1 MYINPN
7 QIQMTN
13 QIITEVR
20 DRIGYI
26 TLNRPEKRNALNA
39 EMVSELK
46 AAITTMVENQE
57 AKVIVLKAEGKA
69 FCSGADLSYLQSL
82 QNFTYEENL
91 ADSRNLKDLFYMI
104 YTSPKVVIAQIQGHA
119 LAGGCGL
126 ATVCDFSYSVKEA
139 KFGYTEVKIGFI
151 PAIVKV
157 FLLRKIGEGKT
168 KELLLEADLL
178 EAEKAQAYGLINKVV
193 ADGELEKE
201 VYELAQKLI
210 HQNSG
215 QSMALTK
222 EMIAN
227 VQEKTLEEGLEY
239 AAKMNA
245 MARGTSDCQKGIS
258 AFLNKEKISW

>member
-1 MYINPN
+1 MSE
-7 QIQMTN
+7 QIL
-13 QIITEVR
+13 TEIR

-39 EMVSELK
+39 EMVNELK
-46 AAITTMVENQE
+46 SAVKAMADNDE
-57 AKVIVLKAEGKA
+57 AKVIVLRAEGKV
-69 FCSGADLSYLQSL
+69 FCSGADLGYLQSL

-91 ADSRNLKDLFYMI
+91 EDSRNLKELFHLI
-104 YTSPKVVIAQIQGHA
+104 YTAPKVIIAQIQGHA

-157 FLLRKIGEGKT
+157 FLLRKIGEGKA

-178 EAEKAQAYGLINKVV
+178 DAEKAKEFGLINKVV
-193 ADGELEKE
+193 EEGTIETA

-210 HQNSG
+210 NQNSG

-227 VQEKTLEEGLEY
+227 VPEKSLEDGLEY
-239 AAKMNA
+239 AAMMNA
-245 MARGTSDCQKGIS
+245 KARGTSDCKKGIA
-258 AFLNKEKISW
+258 AFLNKEKITW